1 MRIPGRQFLLRGA
14 SAALVLAF
22 VAGCQAPATPTTP
35 TQAAAVQPATPT
47 PAPTAAQ
54 AAPTAAAATPTTAA
68 AAAAKPTTAPAV
80 PQPTAAGTAG
90 QQVELKWLQWWV
102 TEWGADTHHQLIAD
116 FEAAHPNIKVTVTD
130 VPWPDMPPKLQAAAA
145 GKEVY
150 DVFGTEG
157 AWLSSL
163 VRQNYAEDLGP
174 WLKQDPDFANSL
186 TTMTPMDYQGVTR
199 GLCLY
204 IIPYNFTYNVDLFHQ
219 KGVAPPTNWDEYVAA
234 MRALKDPSSGTYG
247 AAFPFGDSSFI
258 LTRDFGLRL
267 AQEGGRWL
275 DDKNNIAFNSPEGV
289 AALQWWV
296 EFYKQNLQVPG
307 SFGQDQAFVNEQIAA
322 NKVASSIDGPF
333 VWIKVKQINP
343 NIKMA
348 ATPPWKAATGGYSWA
363 CSGFGMNANTQH
375 KPEAWEFMKYLLSKD
390 VSVNMTKKVSL
401 VWATKASVD
410 SLKST
415 DDPVLKQVPA
425 ILEADPQHSIIYP
438 NLPTMEKL
446 QDAFGQ
452 EFQAALSGQKSAKAA
467 LDDAAKVWQA
477 AIDEA
482 RR

>member
-1 MRIPGRQFLLRGA
+1 M
-14 SAALVLAF
+14 
-22 VAGCQAPATPTTP
+22 
-35 TQAAAVQPATPT
+35 
-47 PAPTAAQ
+47 
-54 AAPTAAAATPTTAA
+54 
-68 AAAAKPTTAPAV
+68 
-80 PQPTAAGTAG
+80 
-90 QQVELKWLQWWV
+90 QWWV
-102 TEWGADTHHQLIAD
+102 TEWGADVHHQLIAD

-157 AWLSSL
+157 SWISSL
-163 VRQNYAEDLGP
+163 VKQNYAEDLGP
-174 WLKQDPDFANSL
+174 WLKKDPDFANSL
-186 TTMTPMDYQGVTR
+186 TNMTPMDYQGVTR

-204 IIPYNFTYNVDLFHQ
+204 IIPYNFTYNVDTFQQ
-219 KGVAPPTNWDEYVAA
+219 KGITPPTNWDEYTAA
-234 MRALKDPSSGTYG
+234 MQALKDPANGSYG
-247 AAFPFGDSSFI
+247 AAFPFGDSSFV

-275 DDKNNIAFNSPEGV
+275 DDKNNIAFNAPEGV
-289 AALQWWV
+289 AAMQWWV
-296 EFYKQNLQVPG
+296 DFYKKGLQVPG

-343 NIKMA
+343 ASKMA

-363 CSGFGMNANTQH
+363 CSGFGMNANTTH
-375 KPEAWEFMKYLLSKD
+375 KAEAWEFMKYLLSKD

-410 SLKST
+410 SLKTT

-438 NLPTMEKL
+438 NLPNMEKL
-446 QDAFGQ
+446 QDAFGH
-452 EFQAALSGQKSAKAA
+452 EFQAALSGEKTAKAA
-467 LDDAAKVWQA
+467 MDDAAKVWQA
-477 AIDEA
+477 EIDAA
-482 RR
+482 R

>member
-1 MRIPGRQFLLRGA
+1 MWIPGKQLFLRGA
-14 SAALVLAF
+14 GALSVLAF
-22 VAGCQAPATPTTP
+22 VAACQPAAAPAPAPTQP
-35 TQAAAVQPATPT
+35 PAATQAAAKP
-47 PAPTAAQ
+47 
-54 AAPTAAAATPTTAA
+54 AAPTQAPTTAP
-68 AAAAKPTTAPAV
+68 AAKPTTAPAAAAQPTTAPAA
-80 PQPTAAGTAG
+80 PQPTAAAATG
-90 QQVELKWLQWWV
+90 QPVELKWLQWWV

-157 AWLSSL
+157 SWLSSL
-163 VRQNYAEDLGP
+163 VKQNYAEDLGP
-174 WLKQDPDFANSL
+174 WLKKDPDFANSL
-186 TTMTPMDYQGVTR
+186 TNMTPMDYQGVTR

-204 IIPYNFTYNVDLFHQ
+204 IIPYNFTYNVDMFQQ
-219 KGVAPPTNWDEYVAA
+219 KGIAPPTNWDEYATA
-234 MRALKDPSSGTYG
+234 MQALKDPANGAYG
-247 AAFPFGDSSFI
+247 AAFPFNDSSFI

-296 EFYKQNLQVPG
+296 DFYKKNLQVPG

-322 NKVASSIDGPF
+322 GKVASSIDGPF

-343 NIKMA
+343 SVKMA

-363 CSGFGMNANTQH
+363 CSGFGMNANTTH
-375 KPEAWEFMKYLLSKD
+375 KQEAWEFMKYLLSKD
-390 VSVNMTKKVSL
+390 VSINMTKKVSL

-410 SLKST
+410 SLKTT
-415 DDPVLKQVPA
+415 DDPVLRQVPA
-425 ILEADPQHSIIYP
+425 ILEADPTHSIIYP
-438 NLPTMEKL
+438 NLPNMEKL

-452 EFQAALSGQKSAKAA
+452 EFQNALSSQKTPKQA

-482 RR
+482 R